1 MDINDIRKHIIGKAE
16 GMWRG
21 QDLQLA
27 PAHSIIDS
35 GYKEVKVLILEEW
48 MIAA

>member
-16 GMWRG
+16 GMWQG

-35 GYKEVKVLILEEW
+35 RYKEVKSLILE
-48 MIAA
+48 